1 MSLTLPFLLTFLA
14 LSQAQPLSDEPPP
27 PSSTVCIVGAGIGG
41 SSVAHFLRK
50 YSPQSTP
57 ATNIRVFERNGVV
70 GGRIATV
77 TLAGETFE
85 AGASILHP
93 KNLHTVDYVK
103 ILNLKVKEPGSD
115 SLSLG
120 IWNGKEFVFKTAT
133 LSSDVPLINKLLKL
147 PFVET
152 LLSLF
157 NSSRLFLR
165 YGFSLFKM
173 QNFVQVFQL
182 FDRYTC

>member
-14 LSQAQPLSDEPPP
+14 LSQAQPLSDDPPP
-27 PSSTVCIVGAGIGG
+27 PSSTVCIIGAGIGG

-50 YSPQSTP
+50 YSPESTP
-57 ATNIRVFERNGVV
+57 ATDIRVFERNGVV

-77 TLAGETFE
+77 TVAGETFE

-103 ILNLKVKEPGSD
+103 ILNLKANEPDSD

-120 IWNGKEFVFKTAT
+120 IWNGKKFVFKTVT
-133 LSSDVPLINKLLKL
+133 LSTNVPLINKLLEL
-147 PFVET
+147 PFVDT

-157 NSSRLFLR
+157 NSARIFLR

-173 QNFVQVFQL
+173 QNFVEVFQL
-182 FDRYTC
+182 FNRYTY